1 MTDITLNP
9 PPARRFNYPRLPAL
23 LLRPRHVFQE
33 ITSEGRAT
41 WLTPMLV
48 LTITS
53 ILVVIVAGYLKAHA
67 AMMGEVTL
75 PRDWQYWTPEM
86 QNNYMQAQQATQGP
100 VFMYIIPLIGALV
113 GLWLGW
119 LLLAALLH
127 FGSTLVGGR
136 GSMQSA
142 LNIVAWA
149 SLPFAVRDL
158 LRIVFM
164 LASGHAIDSPG
175 LSGFSAS
182 VGFVSH
188 LLMRTDIFLVWNVI
202 LLVIGFAIMDG
213 LTQGKAAIGV
223 LAIVLIVLFAQAGL
237 GALSSSFGGLA
248 VQRPFF

>member
-1 MTDITLNP
+1 MTDITLNQQP
-9 PPARRFNYPRLPAL
+9 TRRFDVSRLRDVL
-23 LLRPRHVFQE
+23 FRPRQEFQE
-33 ITSEGRAT
+33 MTSESRAT

-48 LTITS
+48 LTITAM
-53 ILVVIVAGYLKAHA
+53 LVVIVAGYLKTRA
-67 AMMGEVTL
+67 AMMGEISL
-75 PRDWQYWTPEM
+75 PRDWQYWTPDM

-100 VFMYIIPLIGALV
+100 VFMYIIPLVGSLA

-158 LRIVFM
+158 LRMVFM
-164 LASGHAIDSPG
+164 LASGHAINSPG
-175 LSGFSAS
+175 LSGFSSS
-182 VGFVSH
+182 VGFISH
-188 LLMRTDIFLVWNVI
+188 LLTQTDIFLIWNVI
-202 LLVIGFAIMDG
+202 LLAIGFAITDG
-213 LTQGKAAIGV
+213 LTRGKAVTGV
-223 LAIVLIVLFAQAGL
+223 LVIVLIVLFAQAGL